1 MADYA
6 APLPAHALDTP
17 RVAIRPLLR
26 NVYLW
31 MTAGLGL
38 TAVVAYFCANTQA
51 LLDLWDSPWIAFG
64 ALIGQL
70 ILVVVLSTQIMR
82 LSPAAATLIFLA
94 YAALTGFSLTGIV
107 LYYDVGTLTIAF
119 ATAAS
124 LFGVMSI
131 VGAFTKLDLTNV
143 RTYLFIGLIGLLVAM
158 LINIFL
164 GSDTFD
170 IVISIIGVLIFTGL
184 TAADTQKIV
193 RLSSDPRLEGDG
205 GVLLARLSIIGALML
220 YLDFLNLFLFLLRI
234 FGRRQ

>member
-1 MADYA
+1 MSDYA
-6 APLPAHALDTP
+6 APLPASALDIP

-31 MTAGLGL
+31 MTAGLSL
-38 TAVVAYFCANTQA
+38 TAVVAYLCANTQA
-51 LLDLWDSPWIAFG
+51 LLNLWDSPWIAFG

-82 LSPAAATLIFLA
+82 LSPPAATLIFLA

-107 LYYDVGTLTIAF
+107 LYYDAGTLTIAF
-119 ATAAS
+119 ATTAA
-124 LFGVMSI
+124 LFGVMTI
-131 VGAFTKLDLTNV
+131 IGAFTKLDLTKV
-143 RTYLFIGLIGLLVAM
+143 GTYLIIGLIGLLIAM
-158 LINIFL
+158 LINIFIS
-164 GSDTFD
+164 SDTFD
-170 IVISIIGVLIFTGL
+170 IVISIIGVVIFTGL

-193 RLSSDPRLEGDG
+193 RMSSDPLLEGDG